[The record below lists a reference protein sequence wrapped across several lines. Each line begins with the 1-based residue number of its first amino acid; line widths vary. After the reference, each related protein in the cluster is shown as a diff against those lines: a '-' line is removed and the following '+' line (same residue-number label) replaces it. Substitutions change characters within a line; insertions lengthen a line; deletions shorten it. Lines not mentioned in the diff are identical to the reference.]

1 MIDIAAFQLGLWC
14 HHVHP
19 PGRLP
24 AVLASQANDN
34 AAQHHGGEV
43 QLHVPRMVGYFRWV
57 ARNFFLNASLT
68 SNFVLLEDP
77 KDLIRKCLVVDPEK
91 RITVRECLKHP
102 FFNTVVSSSS
112 CAGSER
118 ASAAQT
124 RLLFSPPTR
133 FPEHFTQTIFRLIK
147 LLVLWQPPKP
157 HEKQFPPL
165 NCLLSEFLICS
176 VFHPR
181 DKLFERLKWLT
192 TFFKVG
198 KIWQNS
204 SEIYFSFKF

>member
-1 MIDIAAFQLGLWC
+1 MQHVRRCRWLFKGGWHVSDINCGDTLIDNAAFQLGLWC

-57 ARNFFLNASLT
+57 PRRFRRSASMT
-68 SNFVLLEDP
+68 SRFVLLEDP

-91 RITVRECLKHP
+91 RINVRECLKHP
-102 FFNTVVSSSS
+102 FFNTVVSSGS

-118 ASAAQT
+118 ASVAQT
-124 RLLFSPPTR
+124 RHLFYPPTR

-147 LLVLWQPPKP
+147 LLVLWQPRKP
-157 HEKQFPPL
+157 HEQTIPL
-165 NCLLSEFLICS
+165 SNC
-176 VFHPR
+176 
-181 DKLFERLKWLT
+181 FEWISNTSSMSGTSKI
-192 TFFKVG
+192 FKD
-198 KIWQNS
+198 
-204 SEIYFSFKF
+204 